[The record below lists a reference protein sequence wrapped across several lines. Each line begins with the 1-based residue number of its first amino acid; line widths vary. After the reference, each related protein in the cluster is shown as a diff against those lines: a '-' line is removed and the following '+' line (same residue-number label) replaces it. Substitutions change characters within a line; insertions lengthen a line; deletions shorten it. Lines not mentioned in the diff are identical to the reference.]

1 MGYIYRLFII
11 IHCAYAVSKTPMYV
25 FYVHFFLETGVLFQK
40 VMTIATKSKRIA
52 DLLWRYS
59 KFYYLEKS
67 FCNILQMLH
76 VSLYKYL

>member
-40 VMTIATKSKRIA
+40 VMTIATKSKKTA
-52 DLLWRYS
+52 DLL
-59 KFYYLEKS
+59 
-67 FCNILQMLH
+67 
-76 VSLYKYL
+76 

>member
-1 MGYIYRLFII
+1 MQYLRLPCTYFMCI
-11 IHCAYAVSKTPMYV
+11 
-25 FYVHFFLETGVLFQK
+25 FFLESQTGVLFQK
-40 VMTIATKSKRIA
+40 VMTIATKSKKIA

>member
-1 MGYIYRLFII
+1 ML
-11 IHCAYAVSKTPMYV
+11 CA
-25 FYVHFFLETGVLFQK
+25 FFLETGVLFQK
-40 VMTIATKSKRIA
+40 VMTIATKSKKIA

-76 VSLYKYL
+76 VSLYKYLKSNECNSLSKKVWSL

>member
-1 MGYIYRLFII
+1 MQYLRLP
-11 IHCAYAVSKTPMYV
+11 CTYV
-25 FYVHFFLETGVLFQK
+25 MCIFLETGVLFQK
-40 VMTIATKSKRIA
+40 VMTIATKSKKIA

>member
-1 MGYIYRLFII
+1 MQYLRLPCTYFMCI
-11 IHCAYAVSKTPMYV
+11 
-25 FYVHFFLETGVLFQK
+25 FFLKTGVLFQK
-40 VMTIATKSKRIA
+40 VMTIATKSKKIA

-76 VSLYKYL
+76 VTVSLYKYL

>member
-1 MGYIYRLFII
+1 
-11 IHCAYAVSKTPMYV
+11 
-25 FYVHFFLETGVLFQK
+25 
-40 VMTIATKSKRIA
+40 MTIATKSKKIA

>member
-1 MGYIYRLFII
+1 MQYLRLP
-11 IHCAYAVSKTPMYV
+11 CTYV
-25 FYVHFFLETGVLFQK
+25 MCIFFERLEFYFR
-40 VMTIATKSKRIA
+40 KSWQLLQNLKKIA

-76 VSLYKYL
+76 VSLYNYL

>member
-1 MGYIYRLFII
+1 MQYLRLPCTYFMCI
-11 IHCAYAVSKTPMYV
+11 
-25 FYVHFFLETGVLFQK
+25 FFSETGVLFQK
-40 VMTIATKSKRIA
+40 VMTIATKSKKIA

>member
-1 MGYIYRLFII
+1 MQYLRLPCTYFMCI
-11 IHCAYAVSKTPMYV
+11 
-25 FYVHFFLETGVLFQK
+25 FFLENGVLFQK
-40 VMTIATKSKRIA
+40 VMTIATKSKKIA

-76 VSLYKYL
+76 VTVSLYKYL

>member
-1 MGYIYRLFII
+1 MQYLRLPCTYFMCI
-11 IHCAYAVSKTPMYV
+11 
-25 FYVHFFLETGVLFQK
+25 FFLETGVLFQK
-40 VMTIATKSKRIA
+40 VMTIATKSKKIA

-76 VSLYKYL
+76 VTVSLYKYL